1 MGFKI
6 LDASAFY
13 AGVPFRSHD
22 QYYTTTS
29 IYDEIRHIKKDHDA
43 LGVLLETGRL
53 KVMEPDRGS
62 VQKSMDAAKRTGDLQ
77 RLSRQDMSVIALGLY
92 MKGQI
97 ITDDYSIANVAESL
111 GMTVYPVMTR
121 GIRNVGRWIH
131 YCPGCNVNQK
141 SGSKCSVCGAILK
154 RKFVKE

>member
-13 AGVPFRSHD
+13 AGVPFRSQE
-22 QYYTTTS
+22 QYHTTTS
-29 IYDEIRHIKKDHDA
+29 IYDEIRHIKKDHDI

-53 KVMEPDRGS
+53 KIMEPDKRS
-62 VQKSMDAAKRTGDLQ
+62 VQKSIDAARLTGDLQ
-77 RLSRQDMSVIALGLY
+77 RLSRQDISVIALGLY

-97 ITDDYSIANVAESL
+97 ITDDYSVANVAESL
-111 GMTVYPVMTR
+111 GMTIYPVMTR

-131 YCPGCNVNQK
+131 YCPGCSTHQK
-141 SGSKCSVCGAILK
+141 SGSKCSVCGTTLK